1 MFCIDVSGKQFFFFF
16 FVQVLHSRDKNKKIK
31 EVIIVNVS
39 SVIKGIVDLKINF
52 LSSFT
57 HPHILPNLNDFQGQ
71 IF

>member
-1 MFCIDVSGKQFFFFF
+1 MFCIDVSGKLIFFC
-16 FVQVLHSRDKNKKIK
+16 VQVLHSRDKNKEIK

-39 SVIKGIVDLKINF
+39 SVIKGIVHLKINF

-57 HPHILPNLNDFQGQ
+57 HPHILLNLNDFQGQ